1 MDRRGHGRWLIVATA
16 CLLGGA
22 IAFLWPSVVN
32 SLLYFPSRGLDADPK
47 AAGLAYE
54 DVEMRTSDGERL
66 HGWWIPAAR
75 PPATAHVLF
84 FHGNGGNI
92 AHRIAHARVLAD
104 AGLDVLLFDYRGY
117 GRSTGSP
124 NESGTYADARAAREA
139 VVARPGVDPAAL
151 VYLGESLGGAVATE
165 LAVAHPPAALVL
177 QSTFT
182 SVRAMAR
189 LHYPVVPAAFVPDA
203 YPTRDRLAR
212 AARARPRPARG
223 SRHDHPAVGGTGP
236 FRRRVRAEAVGD
248 DPRRGPQRPPARGR
262 ARIRRDG
269 RRVGARGPAIA
280 ASVSPLLDSTLFGG
294 RG

>member
-66 HGWWIPAAR
+66 HGIVRRAPSRDRAR
-75 PPATAHVLF
+75 PLLPRQRRQ
-84 FHGNGGNI
+84 
-92 AHRIAHARVLAD
+92 HRAPHRP
-104 AGLDVLLFDYRGY
+104 R
-117 GRSTGSP
+117 
-124 NESGTYADARAAREA
+124 ARAGRRRPRRAAVRLPRLRPQHGLAGRARHVRRRPGGPRGGGGPA
-139 VVARPGVDPAAL
+139 RRGPGGSRLPGRIPRGRGGHGARGRASACGARPAIHLHQRARHGAAAL
-151 VYLGESLGGAVATE
+151 PGGARRI
-165 LAVAHPPAALVL
+165 
-177 QSTFT
+177 
-182 SVRAMAR
+182 RA
-189 LHYPVVPAAFVPDA
+189 DA

-212 AARARPRPARG
+212 VRARPRPARG

-280 ASVSPLLDSTLFGG
+280 ASGAPSDSALFGG